1 MRRGGKGGGRGADP
15 LSASAGENEGT
26 VVGAIEGTCVIVVTY
41 RAVQSAVGT
50 GKWLVLWDGDGEP
63 LESSRAHLRLVRED
77 EVSVRLVRGCRS
89 GAGAF
94 PRAARHPHAQRA
106 GCAVMPTRDCYTVCR
121 LLYRCLA
128 G

>member
-1 MRRGGKGGGRGADP
+1 MATHAARIIPGARVSTFARHFGLEWAEALFDKRWATARVKG
-15 LSASAGENEGT
+15 T
-26 VVGAIEGTCVIVVTY
+26 
-41 RAVQSAVGT
+41 VQSAVGT

-106 GCAVMPTRDCYTVCR
+106 GCAVMPTRDCSTVCR
-121 LLYRCLA
+121 LLYCCLA